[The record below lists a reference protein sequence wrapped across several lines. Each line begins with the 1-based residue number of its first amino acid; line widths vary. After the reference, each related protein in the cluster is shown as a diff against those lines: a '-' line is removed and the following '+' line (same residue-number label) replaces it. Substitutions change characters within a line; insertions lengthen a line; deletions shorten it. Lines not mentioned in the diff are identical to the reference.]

1 MPEYPALVS
10 VPMEDAAKSTA
21 NPIDTALRL
30 KDDHGSDGYMA
41 SLEIFHQI
49 HCLVSFF

>member
-1 MPEYPALVS
+1 
-10 VPMEDAAKSTA
+10 MEDAAKSTA

-30 KDDHGSDGYMA
+30 KDDHGRDGYMA